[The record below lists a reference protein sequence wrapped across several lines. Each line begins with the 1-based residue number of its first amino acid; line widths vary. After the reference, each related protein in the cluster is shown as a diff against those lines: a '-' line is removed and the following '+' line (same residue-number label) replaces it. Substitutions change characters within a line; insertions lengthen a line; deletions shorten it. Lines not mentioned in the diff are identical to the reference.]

1 MAIQLAT
8 GLIKPIFGTHEE
20 NYKPALHFI
29 STAVKI
35 AGAVASYF
43 IFAAI
48 MQRFPKPLWAL
59 GIGVLTFGGLHI
71 FSFSEESSHAGVGT
85 WLLIKGVQRI
95 AHAAMWKATGLGL
108 LQIGTA
114 LLLQHCMPSK
124 EDYKHYDCYAFID
137 NYLGIDSEGK
147 TRASR

>member
-8 GLIKPIFGTHEE
+8 GLIKPIFGTREE
-20 NYKPALHFI
+20 NYKPTLHFI

-43 IFAAI
+43 IFAAV

-59 GIGVLTFGGLHI
+59 GIGVLTFGGLHV
-71 FSFSEESSHAGVGT
+71 FSEESSHAGVGA
-85 WLLIKGVQRI
+85 WIFIKGVQRI

-108 LQIGTA
+108 LQIGAA
-114 LLLQHCMPSK
+114 LLLQDCMPSN
-124 EDYKHYDCYAFID
+124 EDYKNHDCYAFID

-147 TRASR
+147 ARASR